1 MIEFEEV
8 NAEINKELAYKFI
21 GGEHFSSAMYFIHID
36 YNYATSNKGELYHIG
51 GATPAFFMDAVK
63 LCKGVVAYQG
73 LKSGYI
79 YVKTDDEIA
88 DIDHEH
94 FQRYR
99 NAAAEAKRLF
109 EVA

>member
-1 MIEFEEV
+1 MIEFEQV

-21 GGEHFSSAMYFIHID
+21 GGEQLQKSMFFIHID
-36 YNYATSNKGELYHIG
+36 YNYATCNKGALYHIG

-63 LCKGVVAYQG
+63 KCTGVVAYQG

-79 YVKTDDEIA
+79 YVKTDDEIG
-88 DIDHEH
+88 DIDADNMI
-94 FQRYR
+94 RYTD
-99 NAAAEAKRLF
+99 AVTEAKRLF